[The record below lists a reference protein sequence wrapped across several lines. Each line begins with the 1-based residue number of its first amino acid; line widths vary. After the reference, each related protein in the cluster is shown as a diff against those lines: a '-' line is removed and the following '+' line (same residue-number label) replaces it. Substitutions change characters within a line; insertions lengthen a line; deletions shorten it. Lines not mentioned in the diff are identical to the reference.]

1 MKILIFILAS
11 SLALTACAQ
20 TESSNLPKKTNS
32 KTKNTMDLTKISN
45 EKVRQA
51 IEALQGNDK
60 KTWYSYFTANA
71 TFTDDGRTLDFKGFF
86 ENAFDKK
93 EKFLEINKIE
103 DNGKH
108 ITGKFYAGQWGTFNV
123 FFKFH
128 QDADGKFSRLDI
140 GQGTK

>member
-1 MKILIFILAS
+1 MLAS
-11 SLALTACAQ
+11 SLALTAYGQ
-20 TESSNLPKKTNS
+20 TNSNNPLKKINS
-32 KTKNTMDLTKISN
+32 KTKNAMDLTKISN
-45 EKVRQA
+45 EKVQKA
-51 IEALQGNDK
+51 IDALQQNDK
-60 KTWYSYFTANA
+60 KAWYSYFTANA

-86 ENAFDKK
+86 ENAFAKK
-93 EKFLEINKIE
+93 EKFLEISKIE

-140 GQGTK
+140 GQAGK